1 MSPLH
6 PRPHPMSAHISERFH
21 MQPDEA
27 VILKFRKHWFIL
39 FQATVGTIIVS
50 AIPFVIF
57 GVFKNIGVIPPDV
70 IAPAAVTFAS
80 ALWFLLIWL
89 SLAVIWT
96 NYYLD
101 LWIVTDRRIMNI
113 EQVTLFN
120 REVTTWRMERV
131 QEVTIT
137 QRNFIETFLDFGTI
151 EVETAGPSD
160 EFAIIRGIPHP
171 ELVQRTILGQID
183 LFTEHHNA
191 HTGAYEKT
199 AHDTHS
205 TDQI

>member
-1 MSPLH
+1 MSPLNS
-6 PRPHPMSAHISERFH
+6 RPHPMSAHMNVRFH
-21 MQPDEA
+21 MQPDET

-39 FQATVGTIIVS
+39 LQATVGTIVLA

-57 GVFKNIGVIPPDV
+57 GIFKSLGVIPTDT
-70 IAPAAVTFAS
+70 IAPAATTFAS
-80 ALWFLLIWL
+80 ALWLLLIWL
-89 SLAVIWT
+89 SLSVIWT

-113 EQVTLFN
+113 EQVALFN

-137 QRNFIETFLDFGTI
+137 QRSFVQTLFDFGTI

-171 ELVQRTILGQID
+171 ELVQRTILGQVD
-183 LFTEHHNA
+183 VFTEHHNA
-191 HTGAYEKT
+191 SAGAYEKVS
-199 AHDTHS
+199 HDTHS
-205 TDQI
+205 TDEV